1 MKLDQ
6 KSRKKALLLLIVLFL
21 AMLIPMKIQHT
32 EGGTVQYKAVFYSVI
47 QHHEQA
53 SQNYRLGTVE
63 GTEIRILF
71 WKVYDNS
78 EFVPDKIEHVL
89 SPAE

>member
-32 EGGTVQYKAVFYSVI
+32 EGGTIQYKAVFYSVI
-47 QHHEQA
+47 QHFHEPA
-53 SQNYRLGTVE
+53 SQNYQAWYGGRH
-63 GTEIRILF
+63 RNQNFILE
-71 WKVYDNS
+71 S
-78 EFVPDKIEHVL
+78 I
-89 SPAE
+89 